1 MVKNHIE
8 YHWDFDGK
16 EIINK
21 DNFCGIAKNV
31 IHELELTFDHVAL
44 IFVNDDYLKE
54 LHGKYLDDLSTTD
67 VMTFDLRDEDSLDSE
82 IYISV
87 DTAERVAAELKIT
100 AEEELLR
107 YMLHGILHLAG
118 YDDHSDEERKQMK
131 VAENRLV
138 EKYSERLI

>member
-16 EIINK
+16 EIIKK
-21 DNFCGIAKNV
+21 DNFCDIAKNV
-31 IHELELTFDHVAL
+31 IHELELTLDHVAL
-44 IFVNDDYLKE
+44 IFVNDEYLKK

-82 IYISV
+82 IYLSV
-87 DTAERVAAELKIT
+87 DTAKKVADELKISV
-100 AEEELLR
+100 EEELLR

-131 VAENRLV
+131 VVENRLV
-138 EKYSERLI
+138 EKYSEKLV